1 MQFLVKEFTR
11 TVSFTYED
19 IIKKQRFC
27 LFFFF
32 SFCIVVLFFA
42 IFNVIERS
50 KVYKVNALPSDAS

>member
-19 IIKKQRFC
+19 IIKKTKI
-27 LFFFF
+27 LPFFF

-50 KVYKVNALPSDAS
+50 KVYKVNALPYDAS

>member
-1 MQFLVKEFTR
+1 MQFFVKEFTR

-32 SFCIVVLFFA
+32 VLYRCAFFRD
-42 IFNVIERS
+42 F
-50 KVYKVNALPSDAS
+50 

>member
-27 LFFFF
+27 LFFFSSVSLCF
-32 SFCIVVLFFA
+32 FFA
-42 IFNVIERS
+42 IFNVIEQS
-50 KVYKVNALPSDAS
+50 KVYKVNALAYDAS